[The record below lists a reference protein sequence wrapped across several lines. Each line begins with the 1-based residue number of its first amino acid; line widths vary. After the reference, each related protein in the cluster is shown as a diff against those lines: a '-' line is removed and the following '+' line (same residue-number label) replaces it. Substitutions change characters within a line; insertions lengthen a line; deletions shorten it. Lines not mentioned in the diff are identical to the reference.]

1 MKRQPTGIAIVGMA
15 CTFPGAP
22 DLQAYH
28 ANLQRGTDAI
38 TEVPPKRWDP
48 VFFDPSS
55 SEIDRFYCR
64 RGGFIGDQLLFDPL
78 PYGIM
83 PVAAEGSE
91 PDQMLALDLVNRALK
106 DAGMDTDVPRE
117 RTAVILGRG
126 GYIGVRGARAT
137 QHFATAQQLVQAV
150 SDLVPGVSPG
160 QLAAIKK
167 EFLSKI
173 GHYGPDTA
181 IGLVPNIAASRI
193 ANRFDFQGP
202 AYTIDAACAS
212 SLIAVDQASRELE
225 SERADLVIA
234 GGMHLCDD
242 LSFWNVFT
250 QLGAIS
256 RSQQI
261 RPLDRRAD
269 GLLIGEGAGIL
280 VLKRLADALRDDDRI
295 YAVVKGCGLSSDGRE
310 RSLMDPRSEGQIL
323 AVKRAWQAAGLD
335 PASIGLLE
343 AHGTGTP
350 TGDRAELTTLAQ
362 VFGAAVKH
370 APGIGSVK
378 SMIGHTMPA
387 SGAASLI
394 KTALALHYGFLPPT
408 LHCEEPHELLAR
420 SGFRPIR
427 EAEPWEAPADHPRR
441 AAVNAFGFGG
451 INSHVV
457 LEAAPG
463 GSPEPIAPPRALAP
477 EMLFLAADSR
487 EALLKALESGHSD
500 KLSGSHRL
508 VIQSPTPERREMAQ
522 KLVERGKR
530 WSGRK
535 DIWYSPGGLA
545 QHGGKVAFLFPGV
558 DGRFNP
564 HVEDVARH
572 FHRPLP
578 RHLDPQGD
586 LVTIGA
592 GIVEVGLMLHGVLA
606 DLGVRPDAIA
616 GHSIGEW
623 TGMLASGL
631 SLAEEADRFIDEIVP
646 AMSLEVP
653 GVLFGAV
660 GCGVEQA
667 GRAIADLQDIAV
679 SHDNCPHQSIL
690 CGVEQSMDIALQRL
704 KAEGVLTEKLSFR
717 SGFHSPLFR
726 EYLEPLAITFSSFS
740 LGIPETPMWSA
751 TRVSP
756 YPSDPDEVRQL
767 WIDHLLKPVRFRELI
782 ERLYEE
788 GVRVFIQLGTGRL
801 MGFVEDSLRGRPY
814 AAITANAENRAG
826 LEQLRRLLAELW
838 CEGYP
843 VRLQRLGMEPKAA
856 TVGARPIALEL
867 STRPVH
873 FEHAIERPAAVAPP
887 ALVAELPVDSSEPV
901 LAELALMQQDL
912 LSMSR
917 DVVNAWNRVR
927 SPRPAALPQSARVL
941 ASPPAVRPASPAA
954 ATPIGP
960 RKARRVRHFS
970 LENMPFLIDHS
981 FIRQPAGWP
990 NPIERFPV
998 VPFTMSID
1006 LVMEAARELA
1016 PGLIPVGLERI
1027 RANRWIEVTPPEDIE
1042 ITAEVDGDGKVAV
1055 SIGEYF
1061 NASVLMARSY
1071 PPAPAPKPLDIG
1083 EQDRPWASAQQFYD
1097 DRWMFHGPGY
1107 HAVTDVGP
1115 MGLKGLHGVA
1125 KALPARG
1132 SLLDAAG
1139 QIAGYWCACHATEN
1153 QEALPFRV
1161 DRVQFYGPHPQTGT
1175 ELKCDVHIL
1184 EFTDLWGRFDI
1195 DMHRDGRVWVRIEGW
1210 EDRRFE
1216 SDPQMRKAMLWPEFN
1231 TFAQPTPEGLL
1242 IARETWRSASSRY
1255 FVARRW
1261 LDWED
1266 MQRYSAKNP
1275 RAQRSWLLGR
1285 IAAKDAVRRWLWD
1298 RGDSPRFPIEIRV
1311 QSEDSGRPRVSGPF
1325 SQDLR
1330 ISIAHSDAI
1339 GVAMV
1344 TEGRDVGVDVER
1356 IAPRDPALIGSAF
1369 TEAELALLP
1378 GAERDEWL
1386 TRLWVAKESVG
1397 KLRGTGLAGKPRS
1410 LKLSGI
1416 DGERLRVDGVWV
1428 STRRA
1433 GEYVIGWTVQGD

>member
-1 MKRQPTGIAIVGMA
+1 MTQEPSGIAIVGMA
-15 CTFPGAP
+15 CSFPGAP
-22 DLQAYH
+22 DLRAYH
-28 ANLQRGTDAI
+28 DNLRRGTDAI

-48 VFFDPSS
+48 VFFDPAS

-64 RGGFIGDQLLFDPL
+64 RGGFIGDQLLFNPL

-91 PDQMLALDLVNRALK
+91 PDQMLSLDLVTQALK
-106 DAGMDTDVPRE
+106 DAGMDADVPRE

-150 SDLVPGVSPG
+150 SDLVPGVTAE

-212 SLIAVDQASRELE
+212 SLIAVDQGARELD
-225 SERADLVIA
+225 SGRADLVVA

-256 RSQQI
+256 RTQQI

-269 GLLIGEGAGIL
+269 GLLIGEGAGVFL
-280 VLKRLADALRDDDRI
+280 LKRLTDALRDGDRI
-295 YAVVKGCGLSSDGRE
+295 YAVVKGTGLSSDGRE
-310 RSLMDPRSEGQIL
+310 RSLMDPRSEGQVL
-323 AVKRAWQAAGLD
+323 AVRRAWKAAGLD
-335 PASIGLLE
+335 PATIGLLE

-350 TGDRAELTTLAQ
+350 AGDRAELSTLAQ
-362 VFGAAVKH
+362 VFGDRVQGS
-370 APGIGSVK
+370 PGIGSVK

-394 KTALALHYGFLPPT
+394 KTALALYHGFLPPT
-408 LHCEEPHELLAR
+408 LHCEEPHELLAQ
-420 SGFRPIR
+420 SGFRPIHQ
-427 EAEPWEAPADHPRR
+427 AEPWEAPTGHPRR

-463 GSPEPIAPPRALAP
+463 GSAEPIAPPPKAP
-477 EMLFLAADSR
+477 QAPQMLFLAADSR
-487 EALLKALESGHSD
+487 EALLKALETGQAT
-500 KLSGSHRL
+500 KPRGSHRL
-508 VIQSPTPERREMAQ
+508 VIQDPTPERREIAH

-545 QHGGKVAFLFPGV
+545 QEGGKIAFLFPGV

-564 HVEDVARH
+564 QVEDVARH
-572 FHRPLP
+572 FHQPLP
-578 RHLDPQGD
+578 RHHNAQGD
-586 LVTIGA
+586 LVTISA
-592 GIVEVGLMLHGVLA
+592 GIVEVGLLLNTVLA
-606 DLGVRPDAIA
+606 ELGIRPDAIA

-623 TGMLASGL
+623 TGALASGL
-631 SLAEEADRFIDEIVP
+631 TPPEEADRFIDEIVP

-660 GCGVEQA
+660 GCGAEQA
-667 GRAIADLQDIAV
+667 ARAIEGLKDIAV

-690 CGVEQSMDIALQRL
+690 CGVEESMDLALQRL
-704 KAEGVLTEKLSFR
+704 KSEGILTEKLPFR

-726 EYLEPLAITFSSFS
+726 EYLQPLAVAFSSFS
-740 LGIPETPMWSA
+740 LGPAEPPLWSA
-751 TRVSP
+751 TTVSP
-756 YPSDPDEVRQL
+756 YPSEPDEIRAL
-767 WIDHLLKPVRFRELI
+767 WIDHLLKPVRFREVT

-801 MGFVEDSLRGRPY
+801 MGFVEDSLRGQPH
-814 AAITANAENRAG
+814 AAIAANAENRSG
-826 LEQLRRLLAELW
+826 IEQLRRLLAELW

-843 VRLQRLGMEPKAA
+843 VRLQRLGLEPKAVPA
-856 TVGARPIALEL
+856 LARPLALEL

-873 FEHAIERPAAVAPP
+873 LDHPIVQPTQVSPP
-887 ALVAELPVDSSEPV
+887 ALAAELPLESSEPV
-901 LAELALMQQDL
+901 MAELARMQQDL
-912 LSMSR
+912 LTVSR
-917 DVVNAWNRVR
+917 DVVMAWNRVR
-927 SPRPAALPQSARVL
+927 TGQPTARVRAVPPGPPSAAAPAATA
-941 ASPPAVRPASPAA
+941 PAA
-954 ATPIGP
+954 APPPAATAPTQPSGP
-960 RKARRVRHFS
+960 RKATRVRHFS
-970 LENMPFLIDHS
+970 LESMPFLIDHS
-981 FIRQPAGWP
+981 FMRQPEGWA
-990 NPIERFPV
+990 NPTDRFPV
-998 VPFTMSID
+998 VPFTMSVD
-1006 LVMEAARELA
+1006 LVMEAAQELL
-1016 PGLIPVGLERI
+1016 PELVPVGLERI
-1027 RANRWIEVTPPEDIE
+1027 RANRWIEVTPPVDVE
-1042 ITAEVDGDGKVAV
+1042 INAAFDGGTKVNV

-1061 NASVLMARSY
+1061 TATVLMARSY
-1071 PPAPAPKPLDIG
+1071 PPAPAPRPLAIG
-1083 EQDRPWASAQQFYD
+1083 EQDRPWANARQFYE

-1115 MGLKGLHGVA
+1115 MGLKGLHGKA

-1153 QEALPFRV
+1153 QEALPFRI
-1161 DRVQFYGPHPQTGT
+1161 DRILFYGPHPETGA
-1175 ELKCDVHIL
+1175 ELQCDVNIR

-1195 DMHRDGRVWVRIEGW
+1195 DMHRGGRVWARVEGW

-1216 SDPQMRKAMLWPEFN
+1216 ADPRMRKALVWPEHN
-1231 TFAQPTPEGLL
+1231 IFAEPDAEGFV

-1261 LDWED
+1261 LDFED
-1266 MQRYSAKNP
+1266 MEKYSAKNP

-1298 RGDSPRFPIEIRV
+1298 RGHGPRFPIEVKVRN
-1311 QSEDSGRPRVSGPF
+1311 QASGRPVASGPF
-1325 SQDLR
+1325 SEDLR
-1330 ISIAHSDAI
+1330 ISIGHCETM
-1339 GVAMV
+1339 GVAMLAV
-1344 TEGRDVGVDVER
+1344 GRDVGIDVEK
-1356 IAPRDPALIGSAF
+1356 IAPRDPALISSAF
-1369 TEAELALLP
+1369 TESELALLP
-1378 GAERDEWL
+1378 SADHDEWL
-1386 TRLWVAKESVG
+1386 TRLWTAKEAVG
-1397 KLRGTGLAGKPRS
+1397 KLLGTGLAGKPRS
-1410 LKLSGI
+1410 FELSEI
-1416 DGERLRVDGVWV
+1416 DGERLRVNDV
-1428 STRRA
+1428 SGPDA
-1433 GEYVIGWTVQGD
+1433 P